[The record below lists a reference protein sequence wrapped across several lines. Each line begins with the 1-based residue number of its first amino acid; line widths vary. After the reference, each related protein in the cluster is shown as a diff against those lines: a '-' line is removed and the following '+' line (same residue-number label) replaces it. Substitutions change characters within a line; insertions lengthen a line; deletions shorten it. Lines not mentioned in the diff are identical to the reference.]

1 MRLLAKSGPSIA
13 HSASGRSPW
22 PFVAAAAILCT
33 TLAASTFSERK
44 RPQQLAQPLKSIPFS
59 IAGWSFAG
67 EAPLPP
73 STLKRLVPSDYLSRV
88 YSQGGQPLG
97 LFIAYYAEQR
107 AGESMHSPKHCLPG
121 SGWEI
126 WKYDSAQVPFQ
137 EGSVTVNKYSIH
149 QGNDRQVVLY
159 WYQSSSR
166 IIASEY
172 LGKFLLM
179 RDAAMNGRTDGAL
192 VRIVVPDQ
200 PQAVEQAIKFAAA
213 VIPSVERCYGAH
225 RS

>member
-1 MRLLAKSGPSIA
+1 MKLETSGAPLSG
-13 HSASGRSPW
+13 ASGN
-22 PFVAAAAILCT
+22 AARRFAGVAAILCA
-33 TLAASTFSERK
+33 TLAASAFTERR
-44 RPQQLAQPLKSIPFS
+44 RPDELTLPLKSIPPS
-59 IAGWSFAG
+59 IAGWKLAG

-73 STLKRLVPSDYLSRV
+73 TTLKRLVPSDYISRV
-88 YSQGGQPLG
+88 YSQSGKPLG

-126 WKYDSAQVPFQ
+126 WKYDSIQIPFH
-137 EGSVTVNKYSIH
+137 GDAVTVNKYSIH

-159 WYQSSSR
+159 WYQSRSR

-179 RDAAMNGRTDGAL
+179 KDAALNGRTDGAL
-192 VRIVVPDQ
+192 VRIVVSDEPD
-200 PQAVEQAIKFAAA
+200 AVGRAVKFAADL
-213 VIPSVERCYGAH
+213 IPYVERCYGV
-225 RS
+225 RNS